1 MKAMASWIIKSKLVI
16 ASTMFA
22 AVLGIF
28 VMTAQPV
35 LAEVPGK
42 ITYQGYLRDFYDN
55 PLNDFI
61 TMNFSIYDVE
71 TGGFPLWTET
81 HGAVEVTDGI
91 FSVMLGEMN
100 PISEDVAEGTLY
112 LGVAVEN
119 DEEMTPRQELTSV
132 LFAIRAGVAESV
144 VINGQKAID
153 FVDGNIKWL
162 GDTAGLKGEKGDQ
175 GSQGSKGDTGS
186 QGPQGAKGDTGSQ
199 GPQGAKG
206 DTGSQGLQGAK
217 GDTGSQGPKGDTGDS
232 AFTLDGDTY
241 RTDKNLHATGTISSG
256 NSINI
261 DGINDKI
268 TASSGKIDFDNEIL
282 TTNGRIGIGKSPNSL
297 VKLDANGIIKSSPAS
312 VPGNFFPNFGKGIY
326 MLYDE
331 DEDGGDIGAID
342 AANYTFKKLY
352 LSGKPVLINATNGG
366 GNVGIGTDDPKA
378 KLHVD
383 GNVAIGIDE
392 DAMHSSAKLH
402 VGGKIV
408 AIGEAKEDLVD
419 FVNHADNVS
428 ADHSVIWLKYGS
440 NNQPNNPM
448 LIQASGSDGTDK
460 FVVRN
465 NGEVGIGTRNLSST
479 YKLYVAGN
487 AYTTGSWG
495 SSDVRWKKNI
505 TLLQDS
511 LQKVSQLNGVKF
523 DWKTDEYPDNGF
535 SEDRQIGFIAQE
547 VEPII
552 PELVSTDDNGY
563 KSVSYEKMTAVL
575 VEAVK
580 ELKAQNDAL
589 KAIVCE
595 DHPEKAI
602 CQ

>member
-112 LGVAVEN
+112 LGVAVED

-312 VPGNFFPNFGKGIY
+312 VPSNFFPNFGKGIY

-366 GNVGIGTDDPKA
+366 GNVGIGTT
-378 KLHVD
+378 
-383 GNVAIGIDE
+383 
-392 DAMHSSAKLH
+392 
-402 VGGKIV
+402 
-408 AIGEAKEDLVD
+408 
-419 FVNHADNVS
+419 
-428 ADHSVIWLKYGS
+428 
-440 NNQPNNPM
+440 NP
-448 LIQASGSDGTDK
+448 
-460 FVVRN
+460 
-465 NGEVGIGTRNLSST
+465 T
-479 YKLYVAGN
+479 YKLHVAGN

-495 SSDVRWKKNI
+495 SSDARWKKNI